1 VRLARGLVALL
12 PALALAD
19 DPTWPPPPVQLQPSS
34 VRGALDGADAALV
47 LHYELDVAG
56 PKLLRHGFD
65 LAIPQ
70 DGVVT
75 GATVTIGGVSH
86 ALPLGDAATL
96 GATFAELGSADA
108 GAQPAWAVRIY
119 RDMMN
124 DSSVSLDVGVP
135 RRAHVAIELQVAVA
149 TCYFH
154 DARYVAIDP
163 AWRPHVDRAL
173 RTASSPALLAACAGF
188 DAEPDKIAWL
198 RFASPIAGDQPRLAI
213 IADRV
218 ALSSTNIARVELD
231 VGSHAGDVPADLY
244 TVLVLDNSRSLDDAQ
259 RSEQR
264 AVVASYLAK
273 APSGHVQLV
282 AVDRHAR
289 TLLPAWSVASQV
301 RAKVASIVAA
311 LDPANGSNLDEGLA
325 TAARALDGQ
334 PGTHRVIVFTDEELP
349 WRIAV
354 DKLAS
359 PAGALVHAVALRGG
373 TGSLER
379 DDNSLLAK
387 LAARTEGVGF
397 ATSHGDAADATEL
410 VRPIAIEKLCVTAPG
425 LRLTCPAAE
434 TLEEGHAR
442 EWSGEGSG
450 GPIRITGLVWN
461 HAIDRTVM
469 ATDDHTL
476 ALARRL
482 VAPLANYDPATN
494 PELQRL
500 ARAVDD
506 VWSLG
511 ATWDG
516 SGGYAGRVTE
526 RETPG
531 GYGCGCED
539 GPGTSGY
546 GRAAEPQVQLG
557 SLAHQLERA
566 TATCRHANSAQVT
579 IDVEL
584 TDNEI
589 VDVAVHG
596 GDEACITDA
605 VWAAHIELARRGH
618 RLEHIEL

>member
-1 VRLARGLVALL
+1 LIL
-12 PALALAD
+12 PALALAGD
-19 DPTWPPPPVQLQPSS
+19 DPTWPAPPVQLQPAS
-34 VRGALDGADAALV
+34 VRGALDGTDAALV

-56 PKLLRHGFD
+56 PKLVRHGFD

-70 DGVVT
+70 NGVVT

-96 GATFAELGSADA
+96 ATTFDELGSAEA
-108 GAQPAWAVRIY
+108 GTQPAWAFRIF

-135 RRAHVAIELQVAVA
+135 RRAHVAIELQVVVA
-149 TCYFH
+149 TCFFR
-154 DARYVAIDP
+154 DARYVELDA
-163 AWRPHVDRAL
+163 AWRSRVAAAMRAP
-173 RTASSPALLAACAGF
+173 SSPALIEACGNSE
-188 DAEPDKIAWL
+188 DEPDKIAWL
-198 RFASPIAGDQPRLAI
+198 RLPSPVAVAEPRLAI
-213 IADRV
+213 TADRV
-218 ALSSTNIARVELD
+218 VLSATSLARVELD
-231 VGSHAGDVPADLY
+231 LGSRLADVPADLY

-264 AVVASYLAK
+264 ALVASYLAK
-273 APSGHVQLV
+273 APSSHVQLV

-289 TLLPAWSVASQV
+289 ALLPAWSVASQV
-301 RAKVASIVAA
+301 RAKVAAIVAA

-325 TAARALDGQ
+325 AAARVLDGQ
-334 PGTHRVIVFTDEELP
+334 PGTHRVILFTDEELP

-354 DKLAS
+354 DKLAT

-379 DDNSLLAK
+379 DDKSLLAK
-387 LAARTEGVGF
+387 LAAHTEGVGF
-397 ATSHGDAADATEL
+397 ATDHGDAADATEL
-410 VRPIAIEKLCVTAPG
+410 VRPTAIEKLCVSAPDW
-425 LRLTCPAAE
+425 RLTCPVTD
-434 TLEEGHAR
+434 TLDEGHAR
-442 EWSGEGSG
+442 EWFGQGSG

-461 HAIDRTVM
+461 HAIDRTVI
-469 ATDDHTL
+469 ATDDHAL

-482 VAPLANYDPATN
+482 VAPLASYDPATN

-511 ATWDG
+511 TTWDG

-526 RETPG
+526 RSPPG

-539 GPGTSGY
+539 GPGTTGY
-546 GRAAEPQVQLG
+546 GRAAEPQIELG
-557 SLAHQLERA
+557 SLAQQLERA
-566 TATCRHANSAQVT
+566 TAKCRHDNSAQVT

-605 VWAAHIELARRGH
+605 VWATRIELARRGH